1 MRQYQR
7 DFTPDEFRARRQ
19 KLCEALGADG
29 WILLQGAGVQMGVE
43 TFRQDNAFYYFS
55 GVEVPHAY
63 LLINAADAQA
73 ILFLPHEAQVG
84 READGEILC
93 AENAEAVGQVTGV
106 DQTLGVEAL
115 PGRLVRAG
123 VLYVP
128 FDGGQTRAVS
138 AATLRSWSART
149 ASDPWDGR
157 QTRAARLVE
166 TVRRRFPRIDVRDA
180 SAAIAELRL
189 VKSPAEIALLRR
201 AGQLT
206 AEGIREAMRS
216 TRPGVMEYQLDAVM
230 RYHYVA
236 GGAAGCGYH
245 AIVAGGANMWYGHY
259 SRNDCELAD
268 GDWVLGDCAPDYH
281 GYTSDIGRIWPV
293 NGTYSPDQRALYGF
307 VVEYH
312 KTLLAGIRPGRML
325 SEINEEAAEVMAGVL
340 ADWRFGSPE
349 HEEAARAMFAFRGHL
364 SHCVGMTVHD
374 GGLHHTRPL
383 EPGIVFSVDPQMKVP
398 DEKLYVR
405 AEDTV
410 VVTDDGIENLTS
422 AAPLELDDVEAFMQ
436 EDGLLQTFPPV

>member
-1 MRQYQR
+1 MTQYQS
-7 DFTPDEFRARRQ
+7 DFSPDELAARRR
-19 KLCEALGADG
+19 KVCEALGPDA
-29 WILLQGAGVQMGVE
+29 WVLLQGAGGQMGAE
-43 TFRQDNAFYYFS
+43 TFRQDNEFYYFC

-63 LLINAADAQA
+63 LLINGADERTV
-73 ILFLPHEAQVG
+73 LFLPHEAQVG
-84 READGEILC
+84 REAEGEILC
-93 AENAEAVGQVTGV
+93 AENADYVCRVTGV
-106 DQTLGVEAL
+106 DQTLAVEAL
-115 PGRLVRAG
+115 AGRLGRVR
-123 VLYVP
+123 LLHIP
-128 FDGGQTRAVS
+128 FDGGQSRAVS

-149 ASDPWDGR
+149 MSDPWDGR

-166 TVRRRFPRIDVRDA
+166 IVRKRFPRIEVRDL
-180 SAAIAELRL
+180 SPTIYELRL
-189 VKSPAEIALLRR
+189 VKSPAEIEVCRR
-201 AGQLT
+201 AGKLT

-245 AIVAGGANMWYGHY
+245 AIVASGPNVWYGHY
-259 SRNDCELAD
+259 SRNDRQLAD

-281 GYTSDIGRIWPV
+281 CYTSDIGRMWPAG
-293 NGTYSPDQRALYGF
+293 GTYSPDQRALYGF

-325 SEINEEAAEVMAGVL
+325 AEINEEAAETMAGVL
-340 ADWRFGSPE
+340 AGWRFGSPQ
-349 HEEAARAMFAFRGHL
+349 HEAAARAMFEFRGHL

-383 EPGIVFSVDPQMKVP
+383 EPGVVFSVDPQMQVR

-410 VVTDDGIENLTS
+410 VVTDDGIENLTR
-422 AAPLELDDVEAFMQ
+422 AAPLELDDVEAFMK
-436 EDGLLQTFPPV
+436 ENGLLQAFPPV